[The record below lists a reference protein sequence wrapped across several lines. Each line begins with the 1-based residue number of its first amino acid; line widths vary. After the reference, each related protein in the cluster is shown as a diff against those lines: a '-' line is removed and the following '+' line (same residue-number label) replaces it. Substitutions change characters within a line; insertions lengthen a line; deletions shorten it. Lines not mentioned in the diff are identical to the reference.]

1 MTSDVPRYSA
11 QVYNAVLRRN
21 RISFTIGQIILF
33 LMLQFEVVRSVAR
46 FGEAPCDIF
55 IIVFQMED
63 DEVERGADYFRI
75 ETFRPCGDADIQK
88 CVVIF
93 GNAVLENGMGGVQ
106 LLQETDESFTG
117 GPAGAT
123 PRWMRSRVYMLLS
136 VMTAATRRWLPA
148 GMAVM
153 KATESFSSW
162 VSLRWKKFRS
172 LSFMY
177 FSKMPAFTF
186 LPGLKLITFAMAP
199 PVRDFIFHSLYY
211 GCT

>member
-1 MTSDVPRYSA
+1 MK
-11 QVYNAVLRRN
+11 
-21 RISFTIGQIILF
+21 
-33 LMLQFEVVRSVAR
+33 
-46 FGEAPCDIF
+46 
-55 IIVFQMED
+55 D
-63 DEVERGADYFRI
+63 DEVEGCADYFRI
-75 ETFRPCGDADIQK
+75 KTFRSCGDADVQE

-117 GPAGAT
+117 GACRRDTQMDAEQGIHAVV
-123 PRWMRSRVYMLLS
+123 RDDGSYKAV
-136 VMTAATRRWLPA
+136 AAA

>member
-1 MTSDVPRYSA
+1 
-11 QVYNAVLRRN
+11 
-21 RISFTIGQIILF
+21 
-33 LMLQFEVVRSVAR
+33 MLQFEAVRSVAR

-88 CVVIF
+88 CVVVF

-117 GPAGAT
+117 GAYRRDAQMDAEQGIHAVV
-123 PRWMRSRVYMLLS
+123 RDDGSYKAV
-136 VMTAATRRWLPA
+136 AARRN
-148 GMAVM
+148 GGD
-153 KATESFSSW
+153 ESHGILFIMGISALEEIQ
-162 VSLRWKKFRS
+162 VIVFHV
-172 LSFMY
+172 

>member
-1 MTSDVPRYSA
+1 
-11 QVYNAVLRRN
+11 
-21 RISFTIGQIILF
+21 
-33 LMLQFEVVRSVAR
+33 
-46 FGEAPCDIF
+46 
-55 IIVFQMED
+55 MED

-75 ETFRPCGDADIQK
+75 ETFRPCGDADIQE

-117 GPAGAT
+117 GAC
-123 PRWMRSRVYMLLS
+123 
-136 VMTAATRRWLPA
+136 RRDTQMDAEQGMNALPA
-148 GMAVM
+148 GMAAT

-162 VSLRWKKFRS
+162 ESLRVKKFRT

-211 GCT
+211 GCS

>member
-1 MTSDVPRYSA
+1 MSEESIPLMTSYRSPHNGRRSFAMTSDVPRYSA

-21 RISFTIGQIILF
+21 RISFTTGRITIL
-33 LMLQFEVVRSVAR
+33 LMLQFEAVGSVTGL
-46 FGEAPCDIF
+46 GEAPCDIF

-75 ETFRPCGDADIQK
+75 ETFRPCGDADIQE

-93 GNAVLENGMGGVQ
+93 GNAVLEMEWAAFSCSRKRMKV
-106 LLQETDESFTG
+106 LRA
-117 GPAGAT
+117 GPTGAT

-177 FSKMPAFTF
+177 FRRCRLLRFC
-186 LPGLKLITFAMAP
+186 
-199 PVRDFIFHSLYY
+199 RD
-211 GCT
+211 